1 MVPSRLYKHLRP
13 LAHTHFPIPTKWI
26 HQWGIYPKPGR
37 VLFSPSSDPA
47 NMGGGDRRREKKSW
61 HLPANTSLKNTRC
74 MLRYPTKNIPQKITK
89 TCSEKSWLVMMA
101 GGEEERER
109 EREKLLR
116 NQYKTLI
123 SLFFFFFF
131 LLTIPLPFPVA
142 ASYSYSNFRT
152 SSSSRFPNFFSSPSI
167 FAAEEEKEEE
177 KLRPLHGRCKYGKR
191 IIFQFFAFQFSPF
204 PSTSPQKI
212 RTFCRVVFLKK
223 TFCVVENLRRCN
235 SGPLIISAGKKSLHF
250 VSCMTEATSTH
261 LLLPRKNKRIKRH
274 IFSGLSS
281 PSFTVPCLQL

>member
-74 MLRYPTKNIPQKITK
+74 MLRYPTKKYSPKNNKDVFRKIM
-89 TCSEKSWLVMMA
+89 VGDD
-101 GGEEERER
+101 GGRRRRERER

-116 NQYKTLI
+116 NQYKTFI
-123 SLFFFFFF
+123 SLFFFFF

-152 SSSSRFPNFFSSPSI
+152 SLDFPTFSPPPQSSRPNRKKKRKNSAHSTD
-167 FAAEEEKEEE
+167 
-177 KLRPLHGRCKYGKR
+177 GCKYGKR
-191 IIFQFFAFQFSPF
+191 FFFHF
-204 PSTSPQKI
+204 
-212 RTFCRVVFLKK
+212 
-223 TFCVVENLRRCN
+223 
-235 SGPLIISAGKKSLHF
+235 LHF
-250 VSCMTEATSTH
+250 NCPRFPVSH
-261 LLLPRKNKRIKRH
+261 KKRNLL
-274 IFSGLSS
+274 
-281 PSFTVPCLQL
+281 